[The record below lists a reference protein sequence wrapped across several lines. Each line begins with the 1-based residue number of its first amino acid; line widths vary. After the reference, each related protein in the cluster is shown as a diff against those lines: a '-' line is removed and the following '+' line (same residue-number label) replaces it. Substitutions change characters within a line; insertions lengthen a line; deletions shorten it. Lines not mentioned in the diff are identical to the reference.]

1 MRTLPLLEN
10 RKSGGDKVEDFLGK
24 GDDDAAGQG
33 QKTVGTLA
41 RIVGLEAETDLYNA
55 PAKQDQADRTDEAED
70 KVAEVV
76 DDGNGV
82 ACGKGGHAHAHG
94 KRKGEDSHH
103 INAVALLD
111 LAGNLRLVDVLLRIK
126 FLHCLFS
133 PFHQVVLP
141 APLPSRA
148 RIRVFLPPAFRRF

>member
-1 MRTLPLLEN
+1 M
-10 RKSGGDKVEDFLGK
+10 
-24 GDDDAAGQG
+24 
-33 QKTVGTLA
+33 
-41 RIVGLEAETDLYNA
+41 GLEAEADLHNA
-55 PAKQDQADRTDEAED
+55 PAKQNQADRTDKAKD

-82 ACGKGGHAHAHG
+82 AGGKGGHAHAHG
-94 KRKGEDSHH
+94 KRKGKDSHH

-111 LAGNLRLVDVLLRIK
+111 LAGDLRLAGVLLYIK
-126 FLHCLFS
+126 LLHCLFS